1 MSGRGDGAGGM
12 QHHVLHGPA
21 FSALRVDLSAGES
34 ILAQPGS
41 MIAMTPGFT
50 VAVRAG
56 VHMRGGRGLVRGIR
70 SLFGGESFFT
80 VVYTAKRDD
89 QHVILAPD
97 HMGEIRG
104 IDTTAEEGWLLT
116 RGAFLACG
124 PDVGFG
130 LHNAGMQG
138 LLATRG
144 LFFLKTMHAGTVF
157 VTSYGGLVEQVL
169 ADGERFVLDNR
180 NIVAF
185 SDGMPFESVVL
196 AGSLKDSV
204 LSGEGFV
211 VRFTGPGR
219 ILYQTRARPALG
231 LLRGLVQSII

>member
-1 MSGRGDGAGGM
+1 MR
-12 QHHVLHGPA
+12 HEVLHAPA
-21 FSALRVDLSAGES
+21 FSALRLDLSAGGS
-34 ILAQPGS
+34 VLAQPGS

-50 VAVRAG
+50 VEVRAG
-56 VHMRGGRGLVRGIR
+56 IHLR

-97 HMGEIRG
+97 QMGEIRAMA
-104 IDTTAEEGWLLT
+104 TTAEEGLLLA
-116 RGAFLACG
+116 RGGFLACG
-124 PDVGFG
+124 PEVGFD

-144 LFFLKTMHAGTVF
+144 LFFLRTRGAGTIF
-157 VTSYGGLVEQVL
+157 VSSYGGLVEQTL
-169 ADGERFVLDNR
+169 AAGERFVLDNR

-185 SDGMPFESVVL
+185 SDGMAFESVVL

-219 ILYQTRARPALG
+219 VLYQTRARPAIG
-231 LLRGLVQSII
+231 LLRGLVQSIF

>member
-1 MSGRGDGAGGM
+1 MRHD
-12 QHHVLHGPA
+12 VLHGPA
-21 FSALRVDLSAGES
+21 FAALRLDLPAGES

-41 MIAMTPGFT
+41 MIAMTPGFA
-50 VAVRAG
+50 VDVRAG
-56 VHMRGGRGLVRGIR
+56 VHMQGDRGLARGLR

-89 QHVILAPD
+89 QHIILAPD
-97 HMGEIRG
+97 HMGEIRAL
-104 IDTTAEEGWLLT
+104 DTTAEQGLLLT

-124 PDVGFG
+124 PEVGFG

-138 LLATRG
+138 LLTTRG
-144 LFFLKTMHAGTVF
+144 LFFLKTLGAGTIF
-157 VTSYGGLVEQVL
+157 VSSYGGLVEQTL
-169 ADGERFVLDNR
+169 AAGERFVLDNR

-196 AGSLKDSV
+196 ANSLKDSV

-219 ILYQTRARPALG
+219 VLYQTRARPALG
-231 LLRGLVQSII
+231 LLRGLVQSIM

>member
-1 MSGRGDGAGGM
+1 VSETGDGAASRR
-12 QHHVLHGPA
+12 HDVLHGPA
-21 FSALRVDLSAGES
+21 FSALRIDLAAGES

-50 VAVRAG
+50 VDVRAG
-56 VHMRGGRGLVRGIR
+56 VHMQGGRGLVRGLR

-80 VVYTAKRDD
+80 VVYTAKRDG
-89 QHVILAPD
+89 QHIMLAPD
-97 HMGEIRG
+97 QMGEIRALE
-104 IDTTAEEGWLLT
+104 TTAAEGLLLT

-124 PDVGFG
+124 PEMGFG
-130 LHNAGMQG
+130 LHNAGMRG

-144 LFFLKTMHAGTVF
+144 LFFLKTLGAGTIF
-157 VTSYGGLVEQVL
+157 VTSYGGLVEQSL
-169 ADGERFVLDNR
+169 AVGERFVLDNR

-219 ILYQTRARPALG
+219 ALYQTRARPALG
-231 LLRGLVQSII
+231 LLRGLVQSIV

>member
-1 MSGRGDGAGGM
+1 MR
-12 QHHVLHGPA
+12 HEVLHAPA
-21 FSALRVDLSAGES
+21 FSALRLDLSAGGS
-34 ILAQPGS
+34 VLAQPGS

-50 VAVRAG
+50 VEVRAG
-56 VHMRGGRGLVRGIR
+56 IHMQGRRGIVRGLR

-97 HMGEIRG
+97 QMGEIRAMA
-104 IDTTAEEGWLLT
+104 TTAEEGLLLA
-116 RGAFLACG
+116 RGGFLACG
-124 PDVGFG
+124 PEVGFD

-144 LFFLKTMHAGTVF
+144 LFFLRTRGAGTIF
-157 VTSYGGLVEQVL
+157 VSSYGGLVEQTL
-169 ADGERFVLDNR
+169 AAGERFVLDNR

-185 SDGMPFESVVL
+185 SDGMALESVVL

-219 ILYQTRARPALG
+219 VLYQTRARPAIG